1 MLWQTFF
8 FNRLILVDSYCSSIV
23 DEGGASIYS
32 VSDEAQKELPDLDP
46 TLRGAGML
54 CVFDSALFYIYI
66 CHSPVLCFI
75 MYSYTML
82 CYFTVLLNYLCWVDW
97 SLCKITLGILC
108 VRWMEFVWIFPH
120 LSALGWHVFFGGG
133 TLQNDS
139 HDYHHQ
145 TTLEWTSEVSE

>member
-1 MLWQTFF
+1 MSNVDCYKSELCYGRPFF

-66 CHSPVLCFI
+66 CHSPVLFFV

-82 CYFTVLLNYLCWVDW
+82 CYFTVLLNYLC
-97 SLCKITLGILC
+97 
-108 VRWMEFVWIFPH
+108 
-120 LSALGWHVFFGGG
+120 
-133 TLQNDS
+133 
-139 HDYHHQ
+139 
-145 TTLEWTSEVSE
+145 